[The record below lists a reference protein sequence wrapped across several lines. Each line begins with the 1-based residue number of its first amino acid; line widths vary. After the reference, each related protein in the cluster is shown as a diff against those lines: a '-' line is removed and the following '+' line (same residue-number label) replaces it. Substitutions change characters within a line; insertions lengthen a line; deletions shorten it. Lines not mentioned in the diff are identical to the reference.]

1 MKFRKINLQT
11 HHMATL
17 RFLFFCLERPFNAVY
32 FISSFS
38 ENCQPL
44 GSFRCFYIF
53 KQLNLH
59 YFVKYKSLPSMMCSA
74 LLPLEKRFPK
84 PLYIPY
90 EVNVLGWYAEKPVRP
105 CSRDQAIHIGFVFVS
120 NVRENG
126 FLKIKILDYL
136 SPCSTNILHIN
147 IRLLLTFY
155 SLTQYVADLCSS
167 CSFYW
172 VNYQ

>member
-1 MKFRKINLQT
+1 MHQLLWKNNNIT
-11 HHMATL
+11 
-17 RFLFFCLERPFNAVY
+17 FLFFCLERPFNAVY

-90 EVNVLGWYAEKPVRP
+90 EVNVLGWYAENPSDHVHGTKR
-105 CSRDQAIHIGFVFVS
+105 S
-120 NVRENG
+120 
-126 FLKIKILDYL
+126 IL
-136 SPCSTNILHIN
+136 
-147 IRLLLTFY
+147 
-155 SLTQYVADLCSS
+155 AS
-167 CSFYW
+167 CS
-172 VNYQ
+172 YQTSERMVSWKLKS